1 MAPHNTAL
9 HTNLD
14 VDYVIV
20 YRFPETG
27 EYWPI
32 VIRSFAERLPVQK
45 KARQALAFRSLSK
58 VWQGPALQLK
68 FEMAKIF
75 HFWYL

>member
-27 EYWPI
+27 EYLHLD
-32 VIRSFAERLPVQK
+32 IRYLAERL
-45 KARQALAFRSLSK
+45 F
-58 VWQGPALQLK
+58 
-68 FEMAKIF
+68 I
-75 HFWYL
+75 

>member
-1 MAPHNTAL
+1 MAPHNTGL

-27 EYWPI
+27 KYLPV
-32 VIRSFAERLPVQK
+32 VIRSFAERL
-45 KARQALAFRSLSK
+45 S
-58 VWQGPALQLK
+58 
-68 FEMAKIF
+68 I
-75 HFWYL
+75 